1 MTQVINFNIDS
12 IFLLN
17 IKKELNAILR
27 RIDLVCNIIA
37 PTIVGVI
44 MDRSLL
50 WSAVFLSSWNLIS
63 AGLEYFLLRS
73 IYKSVPKL
81 QTVKSQQKS
90 SLKVINM
97 SAFITYG
104 KSFLW
109 PGISFSLL
117 YLTVLGF
124 DSVFIGYASE
134 KGVNETTLSLVMVG
148 AGAVGVIGANS
159 CLI

>member
-1 MTQVINFNIDS
+1 M
-12 IFLLN
+12 
-17 IKKELNAILR
+17 NAILR
-27 RIDLVCNIIA
+27 RIELVCNTFA
-37 PTIVGVI
+37 FTIVDAI
-44 MDRSLL
+44 MGRSLFWL
-50 WSAVFLSSWNLIS
+50 AIFLSSWSLIS

-81 QTVKSQQKS
+81 QTVKNQQKT
-90 SLKVINM
+90 SLKLINM

-124 DSVFIGYASE
+124 DSVTIDYASE
-134 KGVNETTLSLVMVG
+134 KGVKETTLILVRVG
-148 AGAVGVIGANS
+148 ANVVGVIGGKFF
-159 CLI
+159 